1 MDFCEN
7 SLITL
12 TTGQE
17 VMEFI
22 GVYVYSEV
30 FTTLCRAIDFFFSSP
45 PTKGLFL
52 MLSRLAMIF
61 NCMVIFTLL
70 LGCFHFV
77 WIQRFLWRSVH
88 SRLSV

>member
-30 FTTLCRAIDFFFSSP
+30 FTTLCRAIDFFFITANKRIISHA
-45 PTKGLFL
+45 F
-52 MLSRLAMIF
+52 
-61 NCMVIFTLL
+61 
-70 LGCFHFV
+70 
-77 WIQRFLWRSVH
+77 
-88 SRLSV
+88 